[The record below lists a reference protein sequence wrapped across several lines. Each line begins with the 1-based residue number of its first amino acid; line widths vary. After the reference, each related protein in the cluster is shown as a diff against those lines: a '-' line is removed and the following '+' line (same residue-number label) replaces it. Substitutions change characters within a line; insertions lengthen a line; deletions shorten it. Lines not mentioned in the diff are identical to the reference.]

1 GTSDKKDLLEA
12 DVELG
17 KMIRDWRE
25 RGNLDLDQ
33 RMGQMARKYV
43 RRVSPLAGVLTDAA
57 KERLTAEE
65 KKFYDIMCAG
75 PVPPAASVTLFDD
88 Y

>member
-1 GTSDKKDLLEA
+1 MSKRFYRDAGTSDKKDLLEA

-43 RRVSPLAGVLTDAA
+43 RRVSPLAGVLT
-57 KERLTAEE
+57 
-65 KKFYDIMCAG
+65 
-75 PVPPAASVTLFDD
+75 
-88 Y
+88 